1 MKNREGDPMTNVVRD
16 NFPGITDEQ
25 WRGDA
30 SYNKGSE
37 WMLEDGSI
45 ERADNYVC
53 FFGGG
58 EVVSGKLALADFLIG
73 SIKFMIT
80 GLIYPTLSIT
90 TLTSGFNSDT
100 HSPKLFDTHYR
111 KYLEASPFRSEIGK
125 LFIERIPDCLDYSFY
140 NKTPGMWK
148 KDEFDKLWWCSQC
161 ENVVRLRTDYC
172 PHCGAKML

>member
-53 FFGGG
+53 FFWGW
-58 EVVSGKLALADFLIG
+58 
-73 SIKFMIT
+73 
-80 GLIYPTLSIT
+80 
-90 TLTSGFNSDT
+90 
-100 HSPKLFDTHYR
+100 
-111 KYLEASPFRSEIGK
+111 RSCFGQT
-125 LFIERIPDCLDYSFY
+125 RAC
-140 NKTPGMWK
+140 
-148 KDEFDKLWWCSQC
+148 
-161 ENVVRLRTDYC
+161 
-172 PHCGAKML
+172 